1 MSLQGCC
8 CHHLILCCTKYQEYK
23 VAVENLEQKQQ
34 PGIPNSS
41 SSSRTNCSALWH
53 KLEFFIIAYFPDTL
67 AYFTS
72 LCIKYEKW
80 KMIEFSN
87 QKRIQCNFGHILQK
101 SSAVRINSRNIS
113 KALLKMSCKLA
124 SKHIFSVRR
133 KNAFDFYSKCTFS
146 LPFIDD
152 AGHYFSSLF

>member
-1 MSLQGCC
+1 MSLQSCC

-34 PGIPNSS
+34 PCIPNSS
-41 SSSRTNCSALWH
+41 SFSRTNCSALWH

-87 QKRIQCNFGHILQK
+87 QKKDTVQFWPYFAEEL
-101 SSAVRINSRNIS
+101 RINSRNIS